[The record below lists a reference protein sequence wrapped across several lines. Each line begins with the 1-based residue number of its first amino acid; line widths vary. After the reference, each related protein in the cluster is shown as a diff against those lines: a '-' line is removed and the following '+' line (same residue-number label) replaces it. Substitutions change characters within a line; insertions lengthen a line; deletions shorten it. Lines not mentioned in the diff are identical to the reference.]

1 MSIIPK
7 TGNQVISNVGKV
19 WKYSLGSF
27 SDDKT
32 KNYDNYVAI
41 VRTIIFVSYLV
52 TNCFIISGVVRH
64 WNNVPNDD
72 PKYKVIPAKEYGTE
86 KGQRTFT

>member
-1 MSIIPK
+1 MLK
-7 TGNQVISNVGKV
+7 KLWDV

-32 KNYDNYVAI
+32 EQYDNYVVV
-41 VRTIIFVSYLV
+41 VRTILFLSYLV

-64 WNNVPNDD
+64 WNPPEQT
-72 PKYKVIPAKEYGTE
+72 PKYLNKVSVDEQPLERSLV
-86 KGQRTFT
+86 RTKL